1 MSLLANVPTL
11 SYISWKNMIITYNET
26 TYQIE
31 NSHTNRMYIYWDLKN
46 PYLLTTSNIKLEPR
60 NDLFYIIF
68 NNSGSYTV
76 VPNDDIEID
85 FSENPSRN
93 AITNRIVSL
102 SNDTKD
108 KFTAVQVDID
118 GIKFDVYDAEG
129 KYSKLEQRADKIDLE
144 VKGVQKQYSTD
155 AKLTEM
161 REDFCASLLS
171 LQATLGLFSSDM
183 NTYMED
189 NKLTTEEKNKI
200 NAYKSSLEEKRIE
213 VNAQLDTIKTY
224 LQDLENVDT
233 GKITKLD
240 TARNELNTSI
250 SNLFT
255 NINTVCSDNVFTN
268 TEITTVVT
276 YFGKVNL
283 EINECKNT
291 IDECIFLGIDGLLIE
306 EISSI
311 TLAQDNIKLEV
322 KKVENHIDTEVSR
335 IELEQ
340 GNISLEV
347 SNVKNQINTE
357 VSKVEN
363 QINSEISKVEEYIN
377 TEISKIELE
386 KDSILLEVSDVEKH
400 INSEISRVE
409 NKIGSEVSK
418 VESHINTEISKIELE
433 QDSIKSEVKKIA
445 DDYVTSSEMTQTS
458 DSIKMSFLQGGGI
471 NKFHNSSFKNGTK
484 YWSSLSWNSNGGSG
498 GEYDFYVLE
507 PPEYWCLPN
516 RNVLC
521 AVANN
526 LSKNTG
532 NTLGVGF
539 DSEVIWGGGN
549 EWTLECLL
557 ACHRATTITIEIV
570 EFDNNGTRL
579 SSQSKTVTVKT
590 GGKDRYNWTKVN
602 YQFIL
607 QNSNC
612 SFICRFY
619 MGAWTGEMSDAYIWL
634 GEPMLVPGHHSEL
647 LYSPNADEVYEGITR
662 IDKDGITV
670 SNSSASTTTSMTAD
684 GFYINQN
691 GHGDVFKVDGNGISL
706 SQGIVNLNKD
716 GLTIVSPNYNVRTH
730 IDANGLNVV
739 QNGLSAIKV
748 HNNGLEISQG
758 LVSLSSNGLTINSP
772 NYNVQTYIDANGLNV
787 IQNGYS
793 AIKVH
798 NNGLE
803 IAQGIVDINSQHMRI
818 SHADGTYSE
827 MNADGI
833 VHYQNGT
840 GRKYHYLVYGGEYTC
855 YSEETVTITLPDE
868 FKGKNF
874 SVITAVKRIYAHNN
888 EDITGAKYPLLSFYA
903 ESLNKDTSNGTFQ
916 IYASIR
922 AWNRTGTSG
931 LGTMIGDGSYGS
943 TESNLLKPVVAYW
956 VFV

>member
-1 MSLLANVPTL
+1 MGLMANVPTL
-11 SYISWKNMIITYNET
+11 SYISWKNMIITYKET

-68 NNSGSYTV
+68 NSSGNYTV

-93 AITNRIVSL
+93 AITNRIVGL

-118 GIKFDVYDAEG
+118 GIKFDVYDTEG
-129 KYSKLEQRADKIDLE
+129 KFSKLEQRADKIDLE

-161 REDFCASLLS
+161 REDFSASLLS

-200 NAYKSSLEEKRIE
+200 NAYKSSLEKKRVE
-213 VNAQLDTIKTY
+213 LNTQLDTIKTY
-224 LQDLENVDT
+224 LQSLENVDT

-306 EISSI
+306 EISNI
-311 TLAQDNIKLEV
+311 TLTQNNIKLEV

-340 GNISLEV
+340 DN
-347 SNVKNQINTE
+347 
-357 VSKVEN
+357 
-363 QINSEISKVEEYIN
+363 
-377 TEISKIELE
+377 
-386 KDSILLEVSDVEKH
+386 
-400 INSEISRVE
+400 
-409 NKIGSEVSK
+409 
-418 VESHINTEISKIELE
+418 
-433 QDSIKSEVKKIA
+433 IKSEVKKIT

-458 DSIKMSFLQGGGI
+458 DSIKMSFLQGGGL
-471 NKFHNSSFKNGTK
+471 NKIHNSSFKNGTK
-484 YWSSLSWNSNGGSG
+484 YWTSLSWNSNGGSG
-498 GEYDFYVLE
+498 GRHDLYVLA

-521 AVANN
+521 ATASD
-526 LSKNTG
+526 LKKYTG
-532 NTLGVGF
+532 QPLGVGF
-539 DSEVIWGGGN
+539 DSEVVWGGT

-557 ACHRATTITIEIV
+557 ACHRADKIYIEII
-570 EFDNNGTRL
+570 EFDANGNKL
-579 SSQSKTVTVKT
+579 SPYNSTTVAPKT
-590 GGKDRYNWTKVN
+590 GGKDRRNWTKLN
-602 YQFIL
+602 YQFTL
-607 QNSNC
+607 QHSNC
-612 SFICRFY
+612 AYFICRFF
-619 MGAWTGEMSDAYIWL
+619 MGAWTGEVSNAYMWM

-670 SNSSASTTTSMTAD
+670 SNSNASTTTSMTAN
-684 GFYINQN
+684 GFYINQS
-691 GHGDVFKVDGNGISL
+691 GHGDVFKVDGNGVSL
-706 SQGIVNLNKD
+706 SQGLVKLNKD
-716 GLTIVSPNYNVRTH
+716 GLTINSPNYDVATCL
-730 IDANGLNVV
+730 DANGLNVV
-739 QNGLSAIKV
+739 QNGSSAIKV
-748 HNNGLEISQG
+748 HSNGLEISQG
-758 LVSLSSNGLTINSP
+758 LVKLNKDGLTINSP
-772 NYNVQTYIDANGLNV
+772 NYDVATCLDANGLNV
-787 IQNGYS
+787 VQNGSS

-798 NNGLE
+798 SNGLE
-803 IAQGIVDINSQHMRI
+803 IAQGRVHINSQHMRI

-840 GRKYHYLVYGGEYTC
+840 GRKYHYLVYAGEYTC
-855 YSEETVTITLPDE
+855 YSEETVTVRLPDE
-868 FKGKNF
+868 FRNKNF
-874 SVITAVKRIYAHNN
+874 YVITSIKRIYTQNN
-888 EDITGAKYPLLSFYA
+888 ADVTGAKFPLLSFYA
-903 ESLNKDTSNGTFQ
+903 EAVSADSASATFKV
-916 IYASIR
+916 YASVR
-922 AWNRTGTSG
+922 AWNRTGVSG
-931 LGTMIGDGSYGS
+931 LGTIVGDGNIGS
-943 TESNLLKPVVAYW
+943 TESNLIKPVVAYW
-956 VFV
+956 VFA